1 MTKERFL
8 ELVAAGE
15 WRAFFERGE
24 TALATVLVSIPRKD
38 SPCSEDWA
46 YFSVPFPTEEEN
58 RTARILETLKDR
70 EEGPS
75 RVVPIF
81 GARGI
86 DFCSPEEERRRMK
99 APMSKAAFLA
109 NLEAGRFFVETIP
122 DEAFSLTWK
131 AYVTQDERGELWAYD
146 GPYSAENPAK
156 ALTDWIGEDEDG
168 PYPVKAK
175 RGIVSYSPVD

>member
-1 MTKERFL
+1 MTKRQFL
-8 ELVAAGE
+8 DLVAAGE

-24 TALATVLVSIPRKD
+24 TALATILVSIHRKD

-46 YFSVPFPTEEEN
+46 YFSVPFPPEEEN
-58 RTARILETLKDR
+58 RTVRILEALKDR
-70 EEGPS
+70 EEPS

-81 GARGI
+81 GSRGI
-86 DFCSPEEERRRMK
+86 DFCSSSEEDRRMK

-122 DEAFSLTWK
+122 GEAFSLTWK
-131 AYVTQDERGELWAYD
+131 AYVTQDDKGELWAYD

-156 ALTDWIGEDEDG
+156 ALTDWIGADEDG
-168 PYPVKAK
+168 PYPVKPRK
-175 RGIVSYSPVD
+175 GIVSYSPVD